1 MLSNAAQQAT
11 RRTSGERTTL
21 AEREMSRVS
30 YDIEPHM
37 QGLELQKLISRYL
50 FERVDDMVGS
60 DENVSSWQAKE
71 DEIVAEARE

>member
-1 MLSNAAQQAT
+1 M
-11 RRTSGERTTL
+11 
-21 AEREMSRVS
+21 AEARE
-30 YDIEPHM
+30 
-37 QGLELQKLISRYL
+37 LEKLISRYL